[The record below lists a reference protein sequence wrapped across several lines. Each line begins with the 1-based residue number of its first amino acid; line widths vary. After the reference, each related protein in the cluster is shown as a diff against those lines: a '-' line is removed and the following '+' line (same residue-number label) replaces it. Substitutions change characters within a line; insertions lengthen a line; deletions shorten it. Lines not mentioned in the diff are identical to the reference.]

1 MRQIKSKLQTGIS
14 ILFGFLLTILFVI
27 LFLCTVGYTGVFNSR
42 SITGSMN
49 KSDYFSKLHEVIL
62 ENSAEIAAKA
72 GLPESVLT
80 DVITLQRVYISGSYY
95 ADNTLKGKNT
105 QIKLENIEKE
115 LKANINQYIIRKG
128 ITLTGD
134 HNVKIESVIEAVKQ
148 EYSDRISLS
157 YLKSLYQLKLQ
168 YNKIMIILIP
178 VIVTMI
184 TVICFFLIKMQKYP
198 HKGLRF
204 ITYALTAS
212 SLILIICSFVL
223 LMGKIYYIPE
233 ISVEYYR
240 NFVYACLQWDI
251 KVLLFT
257 GGLGITIAAALIS
270 LTVYLKNNIM
280 D

>member
-1 MRQIKSKLQTGIS
+1 MKKVKSKLQTGIS

-27 LFLCTVGYTGVFNSR
+27 LFLCTVGYTGVFNNR

-49 KSDYFSKLHEVIL
+49 KSDYFSKLHEAIL
-62 ENSAEIAAKA
+62 ENSTEITAKA

-95 ADNTLKGKNT
+95 AENTLKGKNT

-128 ITLTGD
+128 IALTGD
-134 HNVKIESVIEAVKQ
+134 RNAKTQAVIEAVKQ
-148 EYSDRISLS
+148 EYSDRISMS
-157 YLKSLYQLKLQ
+157 YLNGLYQLKLQ
-168 YNKIMIILIP
+168 YNKIMIILLP
-178 VIVTMI
+178 VIIAMI
-184 TVICFFLIKMQKYP
+184 AAICFFLIKMQKYP
-198 HKGLRF
+198 HKGIRY

-212 SLILIICSFVL
+212 SLLLIICSFAL
-223 LMGKIYYIPE
+223 LIGKTYYLPE
-233 ISVEYYR
+233 ISEEYYR
-240 NFVYACLQWDI
+240 DFVYACLQWDI

-257 GGLGITIAAALIS
+257 GGLGMTISAALIS